1 VNGLETVFSF
11 GISNPLK
18 KNVDRKNASLQG
30 LLREEQFNKDQLV
43 VLKQSESELKESQ
56 KIFQELKNIEIVIND
71 YQNILT
77 NISRELEEAES
88 EGNRLEFRIWKPFFL
103 LFAILQ
109 MDVKKKPKPTTSK
122 CG

>member
-1 VNGLETVFSF
+1 M
-11 GISNPLK
+11 
-18 KNVDRKNASLQG
+18 
-30 LLREEQFNKDQLV
+30 V

-88 EGNRLEFRIWKPFFL
+88 EGNRLEKTNSERLYSIYFNKADLDVQDLVAWRDLLSNTLFR
-103 LFAILQ
+103 
-109 MDVKKKPKPTTSK
+109 
-122 CG
+122 